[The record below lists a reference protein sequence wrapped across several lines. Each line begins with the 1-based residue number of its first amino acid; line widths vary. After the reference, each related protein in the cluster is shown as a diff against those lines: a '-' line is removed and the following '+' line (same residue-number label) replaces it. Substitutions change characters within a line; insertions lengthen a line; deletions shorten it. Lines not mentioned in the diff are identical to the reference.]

1 MPITKAISGRLSR
14 LPASSARSLMT
25 GTLRCSDKS
34 SIFQR
39 RASRNC
45 ASLRPTERIASCSGR
60 GLASDRRIAL
70 SAVALLTVIR
80 SSGLGSCL
88 SIHQSR
94 ALRVYLEHFSAACP
108 ASLRHS
114 VCSGSLRGRESSNLT
129 EKCSRTSK
137 WLLAKPSSAS
147 TESGSKRGQ
156 MQSADSPISCPACR
170 LRSVRSQ
177 SIYHKA
183 QGAPAQAY
191 NAPAAM
197 RSECGRRPAVTRE
210 FFFLKIRRPPRST
223 LFPYTTLF
231 RSPARAAPQ
240 TRPRDPRRAPA
251 PPRRGSR
258 GRRSEEHTSELQS
271 PDHLVCRLLLEK

>member
-1 MPITKAISGRLSR
+1 MLRQIFHFPAPRLAQVCKFAANRAHRFLLRAR
-14 LPASSARSLMT
+14 LGFRQTHCLI
-25 GTLRCSDKS
+25 RCSALDCYPIFWAWKLFIHS
-34 SIFQR
+34 SI
-39 RASRNC
+39 
-45 ASLRPTERIASCSGR
+45 
-60 GLASDRRIAL
+60 L
-70 SAVALLTVIR
+70 SVENV
-80 SSGLGSCL
+80 
-88 SIHQSR
+88 SR
-94 ALRVYLEHFSAACP
+94 AFSAACP

-183 QGAPAQAY
+183 QGARAQAY

-210 FFFLKIRRPPRST
+210 TDSAHR
-223 LFPYTTLF
+223 
-231 RSPARAAPQ
+231 
-240 TRPRDPRRAPA
+240 
-251 PPRRGSR
+251 RRG
-258 GRRSEEHTSELQS
+258 
-271 PDHLVCRLLLEK
+271 